1 MSRIFHQAQLQ
12 DLLKEGEG
20 SLPLRD
26 KARIRS
32 AAGPGAGNWL
42 EARPVTQAMTMSNPA
57 IGTAFRWRFGL
68 PLSHDPSLRCLCG
81 QPVDALGDHFQLCN
95 LGGHR
100 QFRHDGCRR
109 IVASLCRLVGT
120 VQEERHMHT
129 IGTVP
134 PEMANH
140 RIDIVMDDGYNR
152 SPTLYNMADV
162 TFTHP
167 VSTNQAKLTRYSRID
182 GAAAQEAVARK
193 MRKYDQVAR
202 AMGIS
207 FSPLA
212 VETFGRWSSKALWY
226 IRDKAA
232 SCALTWDGKVN
243 QRQKAL
249 ILQRWWRS
257 ISCVCQKMNSLL
269 LNQKLALA
277 KSFSSQSG
285 TPPGLVNTYIWD

>member
-1 MSRIFHQAQLQ
+1 NGAGEDRGSDRAPRIRLYSTLRLFSVEKFSDLNYYQAPMSRIFHQALLQ

-167 VSTNQAKLTRYSRID
+167 VSTNQAKLTRYS
-182 GAAAQEAVARK
+182 
-193 MRKYDQVAR
+193 
-202 AMGIS
+202 
-207 FSPLA
+207 
-212 VETFGRWSSKALWY
+212 
-226 IRDKAA
+226 
-232 SCALTWDGKVN
+232 
-243 QRQKAL
+243 
-249 ILQRWWRS
+249 
-257 ISCVCQKMNSLL
+257 
-269 LNQKLALA
+269 
-277 KSFSSQSG
+277 
-285 TPPGLVNTYIWD
+285 